1 MGQEPGWERRRREGV
16 AEEEEEE
23 VVVVV
28 VAVVDVAGEI
38 CQASA
43 WPAGCAHPGAS
54 SVSPLDCSRPT
65 SPCCADP
72 LS

>member
-28 VAVVDVAGEI
+28 VAVVDVAAEI

-43 WPAGCAHPGAS
+43 WPAGCARDAPIRA
-54 SVSPLDCSRPT
+54 LLLFRR
-65 SPCCADP
+65 
-72 LS
+72 